1 MYVCEHT
8 DRHTHAIFRT
18 YDHAHARGTNTLR
31 VQLDA
36 GVSKCPGMYLGG
48 NYISGVAFGDC
59 VQWGVDTA
67 PKIAA
72 FLASEAPAANKASV

>member
-1 MYVCEHT
+1 MHAYMYVLH
-8 DRHTHAIFRT
+8 RHGISTSH
-18 YDHAHARGTNTLR
+18 DDAHVLLILGT
-31 VQLDA
+31 QLDA
-36 GVSKCPGMYLGG
+36 GIAKCPGLYLGG

-67 PKIAA
+67 PQIAA